1 MADEGLP
8 IGTESGSTEADAVSM
23 FDEWLDPKD
32 TEAADEP
39 EDAASEAAEQETSEE
54 DTPAEDAAEE
64 SEEEQEAEEEKDDEP
79 KAESPAPVITLDDGT
94 VLTKAEVEE
103 NHRSGLRQA
112 DYTRKTQAVA
122 ELRKETEAEKAKV
135 SEARQ
140 TYAEKITQLESFLS
154 QNVPSTEG
162 LDALRQTDPAEY
174 AARVADLNRQQQQL
188 AAVQVERQRVQAEQA
203 EEAAKQHSQYLAA
216 ERDRLL
222 EVVPEWKAD
231 PTKAQ
236 AELQALRAAGAEYG
250 FSDAELDQV
259 ADHRAILLL
268 RDAMRY
274 RQGQKATAQVKPKI
288 AKAPVLKPGTTG
300 RVTAKPVAKQRQ
312 SDFERLKKTGHIN
325 DATRLLM
332 DFVGDD

>member
-32 TEAADEP
+32 TEAPDEQEGAAPEAADEDTP
-39 EDAASEAAEQETSEE
+39 EEDA
-54 DTPAEDAAEE
+54 PAEDAAEE
-64 SEEEQEAEEEKDDEP
+64 SEEAQDDASEEDEATEP
-79 KAESPAPVITLDDGT
+79 EAPAIVVTLDDGT
-94 VLTKAEVEE
+94 ALTADEVKK
-103 NHRSGLRQA
+103 SFLRQA

-122 ELRKETEAEKAKV
+122 ELRKETEAEAAKV
-135 SEARQ
+135 SEVRK

-188 AAVQVERQRVQAEQA
+188 AAVQLERQRVQAEQA

-216 ERDRLL
+216 ERDRLV
-222 EVVPEWKAD
+222 EAIPEWKAD

-274 RQGQKATAQVKPKI
+274 RQGQKATASVKPKI

-312 SDFERLKKTGHIN
+312 SDFERLKKTGNMN
-325 DATRLLM
+325 DAARLFM
-332 DFVGDD
+332 DYVSDE

>member
-32 TEAADEP
+32 TEDSAEPAEAEESAAEEPSEEEAPVDEADP
-39 EDAASEAAEQETSEE
+39 EDADADEADEATEPEA
-54 DTPAEDAAEE
+54 PAT
-64 SEEEQEAEEEKDDEP
+64 
-79 KAESPAPVITLDDGT
+79 VVTLDDGT
-94 VLTKAEVEE
+94 ALTADEVKK
-103 NHRSGLRQA
+103 SYLRQA

-122 ELRKETEAEKAKV
+122 ELRKETEAERAQA
-135 SEARQ
+135 SEARK
-140 TYAEKITQLESFLS
+140 TLAEKITQLESFLS
-154 QNVPSTEG
+154 QNLPSTEG

-174 AARVADLNRQQQQL
+174 AARIADLTRQQQQL
-188 AAVQVERQRVQAEQA
+188 AAVQVERQRVLAEQA

-216 ERDRLL
+216 ERERLL
-222 EVVPEWKAD
+222 EVIPEWTAD

-236 AELQALRAAGAEYG
+236 AELQALRAAGAAYG

-274 RQGQKATAQVKPKI
+274 REGQKATQQVKPKI

-300 RVTAKPVAKQRQ
+300 RVTAKPVTKQRQ
-312 SDFERLKKTGHIN
+312 SNFERLKKTGRMD
-325 DATRLLM
+325 DAARLFM
-332 DFVGDD
+332 DYVDTD